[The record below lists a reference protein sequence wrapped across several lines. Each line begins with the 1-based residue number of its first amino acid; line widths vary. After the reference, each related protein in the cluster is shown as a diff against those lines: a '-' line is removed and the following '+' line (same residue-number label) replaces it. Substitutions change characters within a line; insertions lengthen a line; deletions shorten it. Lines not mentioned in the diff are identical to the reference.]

1 MTEDNDRYDYEK
13 IEKYISNKLS
23 ESEQALFEQEVQT
36 DSELKKEV
44 DSYKKVH
51 NELAYKFKYKQED
64 NEFQALIEDLGYQY
78 FSKKSAATNLGSES
92 EIEILV
98 GNKEQSESEQQI
110 YENSKPAKTKRLFII
125 GAFAAAATVLFFLF
139 NPFKN
144 QLSSAQ
150 LAEQHFMPYE
160 LQTIMNSGNNNG
172 VTPDSGLEGS
182 DLIKNTESK
191 ELLKKGKKYYNEK
204 DYALAKQYFNQYL
217 SVNPNDIDVQL
228 AKGSSEF
235 KLGQTNAA
243 IQTFKEMKD
252 SNDALWYLA
261 LAYLKNKEAEKAKPL
276 LKSLSNKDDKKY
288 TKEAKEI
295 LKAL

>member
-1 MTEDNDRYDYEK
+1 MTEDSDKYDYQK

-92 EIEILV
+92 EIETLV

-110 YENSKPAKTKRLFII
+110 YENSKPAITKRLFII

-150 LAEQHFMPYE
+150 LAEQHFKPYE
-160 LQTIMNSGNNNG
+160 LQTIMNSGNNG

-182 DLIKNTESK
+182 DPIKNTESK

-204 DYALAKQYFNQYL
+204 DYALAKQYFDQYL
-217 SVNPNDIDVQL
+217 IINPNDIDVQL
-228 AKGSSEF
+228 AKGSCEF
-235 KLGQTNAA
+235 KLGQTSVA
-243 IQTFKEMKD
+243 IQTFGKMKD
-252 SNDALWYLA
+252 SNAAQWYLA
-261 LAYLKNKEAEKAKPL
+261 LAYLKNKETEKAKPI
-276 LKSLSNKDDKKY
+276 LKSLSNNDDKKY

-295 LKAL
+295 LLAL